1 MTNQWDSS
9 ASSLF
14 YRADF
19 HRYCV
24 IYILRFERI
33 LVVLHV
39 RPGFGMTDL
48 GNHRHG
54 ICIDLIC
61 FISLTVM
68 GVLLLPALPVHA
80 GSCDLLDINNRPS
93 NWKLPDSAVDTDQIP
108 RVTIDAD
115 AADDMPLPVY
125 RLAGNTYMLFGN
137 ISTLNEKNRGFNA
150 NAGFIVTAQGVIV
163 IDTLGTPRLGQRLI
177 NSIRCITDQPI
188 RYLIV
193 THNHPDH
200 AYGAAAFMGIDGITV
215 IAHRGTVDY
224 NHSATLESSVDYRN
238 SMLARD
244 MHGFEPLQADI
255 YLNAEDFAS
264 KRIRLGGEVID
275 IYNTG
280 KHHSYGDLIV
290 HQVNRNIVW
299 ISDLAFNQRT
309 TYMGDGDSAQILKAQ
324 DWLLQTFPNAA
335 LMVPGH
341 GSAQT
346 PPFPM
351 VTKTRDYVTRMRNA
365 MQQAVDEGTSM
376 LDAVQS
382 VEFEDWQ
389 DVPLYEMNQRANANF
404 VYREMEKAYFDDD

>member
-1 MTNQWDSS
+1 MKDPGND
-9 ASSLF
+9 
-14 YRADF
+14 
-19 HRYCV
+19 RY
-24 IYILRFERI
+24 
-33 LVVLHV
+33 
-39 RPGFGMTDL
+39 GA
-48 GNHRHG
+48 
-54 ICIDLIC
+54 CIDLIGC
-61 FISLTVM
+61 LTLIVM
-68 GVLLLPALPVHA
+68 GILLLMAQPVQA
-80 GSCDLLDINNRPS
+80 GSCDVLDKDSRPS
-93 NWKLPDSAVDTDQIP
+93 NWDLPDSAVDTDQIP
-108 RVTIDAD
+108 KVSIDPNA
-115 AADDMPLPVY
+115 AADRPLPVY

-137 ISTLNEKNRGFNA
+137 ISTLNEQNRGFNA

-177 NSIRCITDQPI
+177 NSIRCITDRPI
-188 RYLIV
+188 RYLVV

-200 AYGAAAFMGIDGITV
+200 AYGAAAFMGMEGITV
-215 IAHRGTVDY
+215 IAHSGTVDY

-238 SMLARD
+238 DMLAED
-244 MHGFEPLQADI
+244 MQGFKPLQADI
-255 YLNAEDFAS
+255 YMNTEDFAS
-264 KRIRLGGEVID
+264 KRIRLGEEVID

-280 KHHSYGDLIV
+280 KHHSYGDLVV

-324 DWLLQTFPNAA
+324 DWLLQTFPHAGM
-335 LMVPGH
+335 MVPGH

-351 VTKTRDYVTRMRNA
+351 VSKTRDYVTRMRKA
-365 MQQAVDEGTSM
+365 MQQAVDDGTGM

-404 VYREMEKAYFDDD
+404 VYREMEQAYFDDD

>member
-1 MTNQWDSS
+1 
-9 ASSLF
+9 
-14 YRADF
+14 
-19 HRYCV
+19 
-24 IYILRFERI
+24 
-33 LVVLHV
+33 
-39 RPGFGMTDL
+39 
-48 GNHRHG
+48 
-54 ICIDLIC
+54 
-61 FISLTVM
+61 
-68 GVLLLPALPVHA
+68 
-80 GSCDLLDINNRPS
+80 LLDINNRLS
-93 NWKLPDSAVDTDQIP
+93 NWDLPDSAIDTDQIP
-108 RVTIDAD
+108 KVAIDPD
-115 AADDMPLPVY
+115 ATDDMPLPVY
-125 RLAGNTYMLFGN
+125 RLAENTYMLFGN
-137 ISTLNEKNRGFNA
+137 ISTLNEQNRGYNA

-188 RYLIV
+188 KYLVV

-224 NHSATLESSVDYRN
+224 NHSATLESSVDYR
-238 SMLARD
+238 RD
-244 MHGFEPLQADI
+244 VLTKDMQGFKPLQADI
-255 YLNAEDFAS
+255 YINAEDFS
-264 KRIRLGGEVID
+264 SRRIRLGQEVID

-299 ISDLAFNQRT
+299 VSDLAFNQRT

-324 DWLLQTFPNAA
+324 DWLLQTFPNAG

-351 VTKTRDYVTRMRNA
+351 VTKTHDYVTRMRTA
-365 MQQAVDEGTSM
+365 MQQAVADGTGM
-376 LDAVQS
+376 LDAVQG
-382 VEFEDWQ
+382 VAFEDWQ

>member
-1 MTNQWDSS
+1 MTNTINEECS
-9 ASSLF
+9 
-14 YRADF
+14 
-19 HRYCV
+19 
-24 IYILRFERI
+24 
-33 LVVLHV
+33 
-39 RPGFGMTDL
+39 
-48 GNHRHG
+48 
-54 ICIDLIC
+54 ICIHAVELL
-61 FISLTVM
+61 SLVIMTSLM
-68 GVLLLPALPVHA
+68 LLTQPVHA
-80 GSCDLLDINNRPS
+80 GSCDLLDVNKRPS

-108 RVTIDAD
+108 EVTIDAD

-125 RLAGNTYMLFGN
+125 RLTDDTYMLFGN
-137 ISTLNEKNRGFNA
+137 ISTLNEQNRGYNA
-150 NAGFIVTAQGVIV
+150 NAGFIVTEQGVIV

-177 NSIRCITDQPI
+177 NSIRCITDLPI
-188 RYLIV
+188 KYLIV

-200 AYGAAAFMGIDGITV
+200 AYGAAAFMNIDGITV

-224 NHSATLESSVDYRN
+224 NHSATLESSVDYRKEI
-238 SMLARD
+238 LARD
-244 MHGFEPLQADI
+244 MQGFKPLQADI
-255 YLNAEDFAS
+255 YMNAEDFSS
-264 KRIRLGGEVID
+264 KRIRLGEEVID

-280 KHHSYGDLIV
+280 RHHSYGDLIV

-324 DWLLQTFPNAA
+324 DWLLQTFPDAA

-351 VTKTRDYVTRMRNA
+351 VTRTRDYVTRMRNA

-376 LDAVQS
+376 LDAVQG